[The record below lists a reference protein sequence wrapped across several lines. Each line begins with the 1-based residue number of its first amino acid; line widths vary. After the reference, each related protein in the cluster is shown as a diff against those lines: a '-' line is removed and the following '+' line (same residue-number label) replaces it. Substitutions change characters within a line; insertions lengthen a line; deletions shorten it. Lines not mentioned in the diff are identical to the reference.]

1 VPKTPKSSAGL
12 ERNRVPLSAEITC
25 RFQPKSGAGLLRF
38 LQLARR
44 WTLGGAATAGV
55 RIIVWCKSC
64 SHQTEPDPAAMA
76 ARYGA
81 ETPVLE
87 WKERLVCSQCGSRE
101 VDMVLTGQRR

>member
-1 VPKTPKSSAGL
+1 M
-12 ERNRVPLSAEITC
+12 
-25 RFQPKSGAGLLRF
+25 
-38 LQLARR
+38 
-44 WTLGGAATAGV
+44 TLGGAGTAGV

-87 WKERLVCSQCGSRE
+87 SSPL
-101 VDMVLTGQRR
+101 

>member
-1 VPKTPKSSAGL
+1 MRSETGPPMM
-12 ERNRVPLSAEITC
+12 
-25 RFQPKSGAGLLRF
+25 
-38 LQLARR
+38 
-44 WTLGGAATAGV
+44 LGGAATAGV
-55 RIIVWCKSC
+55 RIIVCCKSC
-64 SHQTEPDPAAMA
+64 SHQTERDPAAMA

>member
-1 VPKTPKSSAGL
+1 MRSETGPPM
-12 ERNRVPLSAEITC
+12 
-25 RFQPKSGAGLLRF
+25 
-38 LQLARR
+38 
-44 WTLGGAATAGV
+44 TLGGAATAGV
-55 RIIVWCKSC
+55 RIIVRCKSC